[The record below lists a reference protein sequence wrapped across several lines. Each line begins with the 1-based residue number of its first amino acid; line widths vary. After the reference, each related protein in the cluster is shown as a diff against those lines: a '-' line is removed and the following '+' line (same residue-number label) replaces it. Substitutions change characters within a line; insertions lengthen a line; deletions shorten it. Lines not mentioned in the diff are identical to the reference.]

1 MTFCQLRLGFSSFAR
16 RGDCSLSPVLKQPAG
31 AHLAAREVL
40 DRHAG
45 ARSMKYRYPQNRK
58 ITANISVEL
67 VSLVAW
73 NQDCSGHRS
82 RHLHSE
88 SDSLRG
94 MLRMQGGAGNCP
106 LRTTDVPSVQL

>member
-1 MTFCQLRLGFSSFAR
+1 
-16 RGDCSLSPVLKQPAG
+16 
-31 AHLAAREVL
+31 
-40 DRHAG
+40 
-45 ARSMKYRYPQNRK
+45 MKYRYPQNRK

-94 MLRMQGGAGNCP
+94 MLRMQGG
-106 LRTTDVPSVQL
+106 RQLPVEDYRRPVGATGGHGGRMIGGAR